1 MVLAPGD
8 EFAGYTIEAVLGT
21 GGMGA
26 VYLAKHPRLPRR
38 DALKLLSPTLS
49 DDPNFRTRFERE
61 ADLAAGLVHR
71 NIVAVY
77 DRGAGGP
84 DGKQLWISMQYVA
97 GTDAA
102 VAARAGEG
110 AMTPE
115 RVVNIISEVGAGLDH
130 AHRAGLLHRDV
141 KPANILLAASD
152 DPSEPEH
159 VLLTD
164 FGIAKSTDEVQ
175 HLTGTG
181 NLLATLAYASP
192 EQIEARPLDHRVDI
206 YALGCVLYELLT
218 GSVPFPE
225 ATPFAT
231 MTAHLKQPPPRPSA
245 RVGWLPPGFDAVVAK
260 AMAKNPDDRYSSCR
274 EMALACR
281 AALTAVGPAA
291 DPTRA
296 EVSPGG
302 PATTQRFG
310 VGAAALPGGVAPAEA
325 VGLTRP
331 RPPFVVTVRRT
342 FRQGGRVQELGP
354 VRSNVMPITDQAEL
368 EQLLEKSN
376 FFALPPRL
384 PLEYVVADDVLQEI
398 TVENAQLRRTVT
410 FEREG
415 SKHTAELDALIRL
428 MGRHAGWQELRPLA
442 TGAAYPGWS
451 PTGTV
456 PPLGGQ
462 SFQPTESV
470 GAPGAAQAGAHP
482 SGPVSTAVG
491 GGWSGTGPHPS
502 GPFAVGGSHPSGPQ
516 ALMGT
521 GPHTGPAR
529 TRSGGPAG
537 PSGGPSAGSS
547 RRWLWLAVAAVV
559 LVAAIGT
566 TVFFVT
572 RPSGPTAPASPTGLA
587 GTGSEDLTVSLT
599 WSPSSGATGYT
610 LSRDGTQVYQGAATS
625 FTDDGGQA
633 TGGTG
638 VHVGRHTYTLTASNV
653 DGQRSPASTV
663 AVDVPKGPWGN
674 DAFMIAKF
682 PELLPASPADKGY
695 GDSTCSVVSDTYESG
710 ADSIIGCTDPDGVY
724 FEVSHFPDTQTWKD
738 YLDRA
743 YINTDNPPVETP
755 WQREDGADAGVAY
768 RSPDADTLP
777 YVFTTFSDPALENY
791 FVYSSWKDHTYQ
803 ELYDNWWANA
813 PF

>member
-49 DDPNFRTRFERE
+49 DDPSFRARFERE

-77 DRGAGGP
+77 DRGAAGP
-84 DGKQLWISMQYVA
+84 DDRQLWISMQYVA

-102 VAARAGEG
+102 VAARAGDG

-152 DPSEPEH
+152 DPNEAEH

-192 EQIEARPLDHRVDI
+192 EQIEARPLDRRVDI

-245 RVGWLPPGFDAVVAK
+245 RVGWLPPGFDDVVAK
-260 AMAKNPDDRYSSCR
+260 AMAKNPDDRYASCR

-281 AALTAVGPAA
+281 AALAAASTAPAGA
-291 DPTRA
+291 YAAPTRA
-296 EVSPGG
+296 ETSPLGTAAPRQPQPAAENG
-302 PATTQRFG
+302 PM
-310 VGAAALPGGVAPAEA
+310 VAPAEA

-331 RPPFVVTVRRT
+331 RPPFTVTIRRT
-342 FRQGGRVQELGP
+342 FRQGGRVQEMGP
-354 VRSNVMPITDQAEL
+354 VRSAVLPAVDRVEL
-368 EQLLEKSN
+368 ERLLEASN
-376 FFALPPRL
+376 FFSLPPRL
-384 PLEYVVADDVLQEI
+384 PLEVVVADDVLQEI
-398 TVENAQLRRTVT
+398 TVENAQLRRTVV

-415 SKHTAELDALIRL
+415 SKHATELDALIRL
-428 MGRHAGWQELRPLA
+428 MGRHAGWVELHPLA

-462 SFQPTESV
+462 AYQPTE
-470 GAPGAAQAGAHP
+470 AIGAAGGYGGAHP
-482 SGPVSTAVG
+482 SGPLPSTPG
-491 GGWSGTGPHPS
+491 SGWSGTGPHSFPNT
-502 GPFAVGGSHPSGPQ
+502 GGGTHPSGPQ
-516 ALMGT
+516 ALVGT
-521 GPHTGPAR
+521 GPH
-529 TRSGGPAG
+529 GGVPGNRPGIPVGRPPAG
-537 PSGGPSAGSS
+537 RSS
-547 RRWLWLAVAAVV
+547 RRWLWLATAAVV
-559 LVAAIGT
+559 IVAAIGT
-566 TVFFVT
+566 TVFFAT
-572 RPSGPTAPASPTGLA
+572 RTSEPVAPTAPGNLAATGA
-587 GTGSEDLTVSLT
+587 EDLTVALS
-599 WSPSSGATGYT
+599 WSAPAGATGYT
-610 LSRDGTQVYQGAATS
+610 VSRDGTQVYQGPATS
-625 FTDDGGQA
+625 FTDDGGYAQ
-633 TGGTG
+633 GGTG
-638 VHVGRHTYTLTASNV
+638 VEVGGHTYTVTASNV
-653 DGQRSPASTV
+653 NGQRSPAATV
-663 AVDVPKGPWGN
+663 AVTVPKGPWGSE
-674 DAFMIAKF
+674 AFLVKQF
-682 PELLPASPADKGY
+682 PDLLPTSPAGSGY
-695 GDSTCSVVSDTYESG
+695 NQSTCTVKSDSYGSG
-710 ADSIIGCTDPDGVY
+710 ADAIIGCKDADGVY
-724 FEVSHFPDTQTWKD
+724 TEVMHFPDTQTWKAYLARD
-738 YLDRA
+738 YATSTATDWDRQGV
-743 YINTDNPPVETP
+743 VEG
-755 WQREDGADAGVAY
+755 QLY
-768 RSPDADTLP
+768 RSPDGAEGVPTI
-777 YVFTTFSDPALENY
+777 YTSFSAPERQNY
-791 FVYSSWKDHTYQ
+791 LIYAEWQDHTGQ
-803 ELYDNWWANA
+803 ELYDTWWLPA